1 MRMRESK
8 NSKKITLAIIGGVVL
23 LLAGGYFVWYQFG
36 DQIMPKNNQAE
47 SDSRLKDIPTMPQDP
62 ENPKKQV
69 PKQYEGQGDDEDS
82 NTSSDQITGF
92 INSKEVSNDNFSL
105 RLTINQL
112 LGSGTCTLTMTN
124 QKTVTKTAEIVQN
137 PSSSSCKGFDVPVSE
152 LGSGEWSIKINIKS
166 GDKTGVIE
174 DKFKIGS

>member
-36 DQIMPKNNQAE
+36 DQIMPKNNNQSE
-47 SDSRLKDIPTMPQDP
+47 SRLEEIPTRPQDP

-82 NTSSDQITGF
+82 NTNTDQITGF
-92 INSKEVSNDNFSL
+92 INSKEVSNGNFSI

-137 PSSSSCKGFDVPVSE
+137 PSSSSCKGFDVPVGE
-152 LGSGEWSIKINIKS
+152 LGPGEWSIKINIKS

-174 DKFKIGS
+174 DKFNIGS